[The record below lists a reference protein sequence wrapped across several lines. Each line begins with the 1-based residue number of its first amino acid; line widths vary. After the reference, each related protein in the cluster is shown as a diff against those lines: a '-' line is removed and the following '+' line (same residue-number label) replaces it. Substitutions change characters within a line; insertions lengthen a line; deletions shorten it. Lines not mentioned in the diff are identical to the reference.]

1 MSDNPPP
8 PERAPS
14 RHRGSRLVT
23 RTPDLVRTLVGMRD
37 DIQSARRVRREDITV
52 APADWTRGEPATS
65 ATMANVH
72 VTLVYRSGHALYFDL
87 YAGTGA
93 GSVLEAQLSVPDL
106 SVTSAAVMTTPAG
119 GERLLRLQLGLPATW
134 QVGDAHLVYV
144 QARRVSGAD
153 ATTLRVLRA
162 WQR

>member
-1 MSDNPPP
+1 MPDNPP
-8 PERAPS
+8 ERNPS

-23 RTPDLVRTLVGMRD
+23 RAPDLVRSLVGMRD
-37 DIQSARRVRREDITV
+37 DIQSSARRVRREEMSV
-52 APADWTRGEPATS
+52 APADWTRGEPAVS

-72 VTLVYRSGHALYFDL
+72 VTLVYRSGHALFFDL

-106 SVTSAAVMTTPAG
+106 SVTSASATSTPAG
-119 GERLLRLQLGLPATW
+119 GERLLRLQLDMPATW
-134 QVGDAHLVYV
+134 QVGEALLVYV

>member
-1 MSDNPPP
+1 MTDNPQ
-8 PERAPS
+8 PERDPS
-14 RHRGSRLVT
+14 RHRGNRLVT
-23 RTPDLVRTLVGMRD
+23 RTPNLVRSLVGMRD
-37 DIQSARRVRREDITV
+37 DIQNSSRRIRREDITV

-65 ATMANVH
+65 ATMADVH

-119 GERLLRLQLGLPATW
+119 GERLLRLQLDMPATW